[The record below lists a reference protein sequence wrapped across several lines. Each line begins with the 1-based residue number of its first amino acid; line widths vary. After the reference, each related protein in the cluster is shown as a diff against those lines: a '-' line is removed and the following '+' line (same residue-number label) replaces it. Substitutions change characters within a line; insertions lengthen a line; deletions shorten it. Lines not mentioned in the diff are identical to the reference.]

1 MRSPSNLPNLSD
13 LTLDLTVAIPTYNGA
28 SRLPEVLDRLQAQLQ
43 TETLRWEILIIDN
56 NSTDNTAEV
65 VKNYQNKTDR
75 ICPIAYGFEPQ
86 QGAAFARLKAV
97 REARGELIGFLD
109 DDTIPDPNW
118 VAAACA
124 FARTHPQAGAYGSQV
139 HGDYEVEPPQNFE
152 KIASFFAITERGDR
166 PHLYEPRLK
175 MLPPSAGLVVRKQA
189 WLENVPDRPFLSG
202 RSQGSILNSED
213 LEVVLHLQNSGWEIW
228 YNADMHLYHKIPKQ
242 RLEKEYLLY
251 LVRSTGLARHYI
263 RMLRLK
269 PWQRPLVFPLG
280 LARDLYRA
288 IAYFLKHR
296 NQLPH
301 DVVTACE
308 FEFLTSSILSPFYLL
323 KYRWTIKN

>member
-1 MRSPSNLPNLSD
+1 MRSQSILPNP
-13 LTLDLTVAIPTYNGA
+13 LDLTVAIPTYNGA
-28 SRLPEVLDRLQAQLQ
+28 HRLPEVLDRLQAQIQ
-43 TETLRWEILIIDN
+43 TETLGWEILIVDN

-65 VKNYQNKTDR
+65 VKNYQNKVDR
-75 ICPIAYGFEPQ
+75 ICPIRYAIEPQ

-109 DDTIPDPNW
+109 DDTVPNPNW

-139 HGDYEVEPPQNFE
+139 HGDYEVEPPANFD
-152 KIASFFAITERGDR
+152 KIACFFAITERGDR

-189 WLENVPDRPFLSG
+189 WVENVPDRPFLSG
-202 RSQGSILNSED
+202 RSSGCILNSED
-213 LEVVLHLQNSGWEIW
+213 LEVVLYIQNSGWEVW
-228 YNADMHLYHKIPKQ
+228 YNSDMHLYHKIPKQ

-269 PWQRPLVFPLG
+269 PWQRPILFPLG

-288 IAYFLKHR
+288 IAYFFKHR
-296 NQLPH
+296 QQLQH
-301 DVVTACE
+301 DVVAACE

-323 KYRWTIKN
+323 RNLGRLKN